1 MLYSWIVKAP
11 PKSVIQNL
19 IPILCTIFVSSFL
32 QTAQMFSLFH
42 LSEGYAHFEQRQ
54 NKLHMAEGISPS
66 NHLILLIF
74 HYVFGYF

>member
-1 MLYSWIVKAP
+1 MPYSWIFKTP

-19 IPILCTIFVSSFL
+19 LPILCTLLVSSLL

-74 HYVFGYF
+74 YHVFGYF